1 MTEATEQRDE
11 RSSRVGLRSALAT
24 VAPLVTMSRDGLV
37 LVALA
42 WEIDRPPAY
51 ETATAATA
59 RGDLELRELGGGTVP
74 TIEAAT
80 KEWPVVIFAGDTI
93 VGGRQNR
100 IINVS
105 IWLKAATVTPIPVS
119 CLEAG
124 RWDTGSRFEPG
135 RKVDYLLRSRISRQV
150 EERARYEHGMLS
162 DEGAPPAARR
172 ASYAADQS
180 AIWNRSPRSTPGPR
194 STRRRPPSM
203 TSTSARR
210 PPSPRSSPRSP
221 ARPGRPG
228 SPSRS
233 ADTSSRL
240 SCSTRPRRSPSSGR
254 GSSRAPCR
262 RTSTIAARWSPVL
275 SRLHTIAIPTRVRSV
290 GCSRGH
296 GTRSTAPSSARRSA
310 RGSTSASA
318 ATRFVAARSSS
329 LGGRSTSS
337 YSGPRGEWWISS
349 SSSSCS
355 SSSPAASHS

>member
-1 MTEATEQRDE
+1 MTEATELRDE

-80 KEWPVVIFAGDTI
+80 KEWPVVIFAGYTI

-105 IWLKAATVTPIPVS
+105 VWLKAATVTPIPVS

-172 ASYAADQS
+172 ASYAADQG
-180 AIWNRSPRSTPGPR
+180 AIWNE
-194 STRRRPPSM
+194 
-203 TSTSARR
+203 
-210 PPSPRSSPRSP
+210 
-221 ARPGRPG
+221 
-228 SPSRS
+228 
-233 ADTSSRL
+233 
-240 SCSTRPRRSPSSGR
+240 
-254 GSSRAPCR
+254 
-262 RTSTIAARWSPVL
+262 IAAKHARASVHSPTAA
-275 SRLHTIAIPTRVRSV
+275 LHDLYEREA
-290 GCSRGH
+290 
-296 GTRSTAPSSARRSA
+296 AAL
-310 RGSTSASA
+310 TS
-318 ATRFVAARSSS
+318 FVAAFPCPAGATGLAVAIGGHLVALELFDSASTLAEQWPRLVESAVSAHLDHRRAVVAGLEPPS
-329 LGGRSTSS
+329 HHRYPDEGALGRMLARTRHALDGAVVGPSVGEGLDVRLRGDKVCGGALVVAGRPVHVELFRAE
-337 YSGPRGEWWISS
+337 G
-349 SSSSCS
+349 
-355 SSSPAASHS
+355 